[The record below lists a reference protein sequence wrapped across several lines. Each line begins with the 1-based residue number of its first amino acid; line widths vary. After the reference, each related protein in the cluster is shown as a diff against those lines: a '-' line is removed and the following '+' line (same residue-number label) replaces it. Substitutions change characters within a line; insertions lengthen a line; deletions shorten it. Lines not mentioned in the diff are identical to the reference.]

1 VHHLFTEG
9 VGVTLALF
17 ENPDP
22 RPPWQ
27 RPTIRPP
34 RYVVV
39 SRYDLDD
46 DFWQEDIKPDF
57 TDTQHGYLC
66 THNSAPQSADD
77 DDACWD
83 NWVGE
88 WVKATD
94 WSDQVDICAEGFA
107 RYDLRPEGHTA

>member
-1 VHHLFTEG
+1 MHLVLTEG

-34 RYVVV
+34 RYIVV
-39 SRYDLDD
+39 SRYDLTD
-46 DFWQEDIKPDF
+46 DFWQDIQPDF
-57 TDTQHGYLC
+57 TAHEHGYLC
-66 THNSAPQSADD
+66 AYNSDPQSAD

-94 WSDQVDICAEGFA
+94 WSDQMDIYAEGFA
-107 RYDLRPEGHTA
+107 RYDLRPEGTA